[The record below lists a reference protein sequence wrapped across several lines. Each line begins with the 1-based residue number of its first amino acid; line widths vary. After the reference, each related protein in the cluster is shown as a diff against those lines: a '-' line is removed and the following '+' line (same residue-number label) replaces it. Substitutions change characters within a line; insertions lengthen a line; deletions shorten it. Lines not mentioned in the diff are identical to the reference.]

1 MGLSAFNL
9 MRARLAKKKA
19 EEEKAKAEEQKVETP
34 EAKPVEPVLT
44 PKAEP
49 VEVQPEVVKAEK
61 KEPVKKTDAQKLRR
75 KKG

>member
-1 MGLSAFNL
+1 

-19 EEEKAKAEEQKVETP
+19 EEEKAKAEEQKVEIP
-34 EAKPVEPVLT
+34 AVEPVKEPVLT

-49 VEVQPEVVKAEK
+49 VEVQPEVIKAEK